1 MVEPVPT
8 PAGDAA
14 DIVAR
19 IDEQFVRAFRRVRRG
34 TTRVLAPFGISGGQA
49 RALRVLGRAGEPM
62 RVGDVAARLE
72 IVPRSATTMVD
83 ALEGAGLVERRP
95 DPDDRRSVLVALT
108 KAGRDLL
115 GRMAAARRE
124 IAESLFGHLSVVQQ
138 SDLLGLL
145 TALNE
150 LDESDPAGGR
160 A

>member
-1 MVEPVPT
+1 
-8 PAGDAA
+8 
-14 DIVAR
+14 
-19 IDEQFVRAFRRVRRG
+19 
-34 TTRVLAPFGISGGQA
+34 
-49 RALRVLGRAGEPM
+49 
-62 RVGDVAARLE
+62 
-72 IVPRSATTMVD
+72 MVD

-124 IAESLFGHLSVVQQ
+124 SAESLFGHLSVVQQ